1 MNTSVRIG
9 LIGLVIVAVLGVPNR
24 AYVAP
29 DRQEVVPPKPTG
41 AQEVDVVAV
50 MVDQSTQQPTVLLQG
65 KRDKRSVALAIGLA
79 EATGIAVPL
88 QGVTPPRPLTHDLFL
103 TLFGRLKVT
112 LTRVVITDLRDDIF
126 YAIVYLRSK
135 SASSTRPAAARRC
148 AARRS
153 DAMAEPERTEKEWAL
168 QRRLEDVFVKLGEKY
183 GDLTGRV
190 ETKIKSTITFDDVG
204 GLRQAKTVL
213 KGFALALTE
222 PDLYRQWGVEPPK
235 GMLLYGPPGT
245 GKSKLAQALAT
256 TSGAIF
262 YHLKLMNLTS
272 KFAANTGDLLQEI
285 LKIAMAEGPAVLFL
299 DEAEA
304 LSLEHLL
311 PPPQAREASAR
322 LVAALCEKLD
332 AMSTTERILVVA
344 STTHTDALDP
354 ALVAPGRLDHL
365 VEIPLPDPAAQREIL
380 ELIRLRTEKT
390 AGRPLFEKID
400 YDKILPVMGGMSG
413 ADLSVI
419 VRRALEVKVRAAA
432 ERPGVSAVSTED
444 LLDAIDSY
452 KGVRGVVE
460 KIRYGQYL

>member
-1 MNTSVRIG
+1 
-9 LIGLVIVAVLGVPNR
+9 
-24 AYVAP
+24 
-29 DRQEVVPPKPTG
+29 
-41 AQEVDVVAV
+41 
-50 MVDQSTQQPTVLLQG
+50 
-65 KRDKRSVALAIGLA
+65 
-79 EATGIAVPL
+79 
-88 QGVTPPRPLTHDLFL
+88 
-103 TLFGRLKVT
+103 
-112 LTRVVITDLRDDIF
+112 
-126 YAIVYLRSK
+126 
-135 SASSTRPAAARRC
+135 
-148 AARRS
+148 
-153 DAMAEPERTEKEWAL
+153 MAESERNEKEWAL

-190 ETKIKSTITFDDVG
+190 ETKIRPTVTFDDVG
-204 GLRQAKTVL
+204 GLRPAKTIL
-213 KGFALALTE
+213 KGFALALSA
-222 PDLYRQWGVEPPK
+222 PDLYRQWGIEPPK
-235 GMLLYGPPGT
+235 GLLLYGPPGT

-285 LKIAMAEGPAVLFL
+285 LKVAMAEGPAVLFL

-332 AMSTTERILVVA
+332 AMSTAERILVVA

-365 VEIPLPDPAAQREIL
+365 IEIPLPDPAAQREIL

-432 ERPGVSAVSTED
+432 EQPEAPPVSTDD
-444 LLDAIDSY
+444 LLDAIDGY

>member
-1 MNTSVRIG
+1 
-9 LIGLVIVAVLGVPNR
+9 
-24 AYVAP
+24 
-29 DRQEVVPPKPTG
+29 
-41 AQEVDVVAV
+41 
-50 MVDQSTQQPTVLLQG
+50 
-65 KRDKRSVALAIGLA
+65 
-79 EATGIAVPL
+79 
-88 QGVTPPRPLTHDLFL
+88 
-103 TLFGRLKVT
+103 
-112 LTRVVITDLRDDIF
+112 
-126 YAIVYLRSK
+126 
-135 SASSTRPAAARRC
+135 
-148 AARRS
+148 
-153 DAMAEPERTEKEWAL
+153 MAEPERTEKEWAL

-190 ETKIKSTITFDDVG
+190 ETKIKSTVTFDDIG
-204 GLRQAKTVL
+204 GLGQAKTIL
-213 KGFALALTE
+213 KGFALALSE
-222 PDLYRQWGVEPPK
+222 PDLYRQWGIEPPK

-272 KFAANTGDLLQEI
+272 KFAANTGELLQEI
-285 LKIAMAEGPAVLFL
+285 LRIAMAEGPAVLFL

-332 AMSTTERILVVA
+332 AMSTAERILVVA

-419 VRRALEVKVRAAA
+419 VRRALEMKVRAAA
-432 ERPGVSAVSTED
+432 ERPGVPPVSTDD